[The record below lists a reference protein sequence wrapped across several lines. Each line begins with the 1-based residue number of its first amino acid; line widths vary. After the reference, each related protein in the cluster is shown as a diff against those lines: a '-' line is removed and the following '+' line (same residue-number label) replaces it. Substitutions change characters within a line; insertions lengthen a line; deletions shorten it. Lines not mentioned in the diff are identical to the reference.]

1 MASATEAPT
10 VEEHVAAFNRQV
22 FGGYMALQA
31 VGGIVFW
38 LLLRTS
44 SDVRSWIE
52 LMPKEHAVTDA
63 FIAADLFVGVVGS
76 ALSAWALWRNDRW
89 AVAVVAFTT
98 GGIVYP
104 TLFLASWVAYTSDGG
119 PCLAVMVP
127 PSILSSWVAYQTWRL
142 SR

>member
-1 MASATEAPT
+1 MARW
-10 VEEHVAAFNRQV
+10 NRQV

-44 SDVRSWIE
+44 TDVRSWIE

-63 FIAADLFVGVVGS
+63 FIAADMLVGVVGS
-76 ALSAWALWRNDRW
+76 ALSTWALWADKRW
-89 AVAVVAFTT
+89 TLVAVAFTT

-104 TLFLASWVAYTSDGG
+104 TLFLVSWVGYTGDGG

-127 PSILSSWVAYQTWRL
+127 PSILSSWVLYQTWRL
-142 SR
+142 SRTAPTTDR